1 MVVIDAMYSHVK
13 IAFYQF
19 RQKTLLSNPRLPTIL
34 LLSSPVSFLQV
45 MTITLVIRLQNV
57 NIEVVKVWRAWE
69 RC

>member
-34 LLSSPVSFLQV
+34 LSSPVSFLQV

-57 NIEVVKVWRAWE
+57 NIEVVKV
-69 RC
+69 